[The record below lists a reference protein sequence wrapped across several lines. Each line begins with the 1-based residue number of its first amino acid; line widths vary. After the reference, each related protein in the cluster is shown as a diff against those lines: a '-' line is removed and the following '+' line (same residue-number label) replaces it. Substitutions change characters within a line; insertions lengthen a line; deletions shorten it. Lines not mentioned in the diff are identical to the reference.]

1 MGRKMKMPPENATEK
16 ITRLAERGVAE
27 TEIAKALGVSFP
39 TWARWKNEI
48 DQIGDALQEARAI
61 EEEKLTGM
69 LFDKAMKGDSTAAM
83 FLLKTRHGYL
93 EGKPQVNANQV
104 NVQITLPGAK
114 NESQYLEEVNENE

>member
-1 MGRKMKMPPENATEK
+1 MPPENATEK

-93 EGKPQVNANQV
+93 EGKQHVNANQV
-104 NVQITLPGAK
+104 NVQISVPGSMDAD
-114 NESQYLEEVNENE
+114 QYQKSIEVNNDE